1 MKRLELAG
9 RVATYDDAEQDL
21 MRRLLRLRDET
32 GDSAVVNEIRV
43 LHELKAEFGVNL
55 VRDEVHE

>member
-21 MRRLLRLRDET
+21 MRRLLRIRDET